1 MADGVFNI
9 SKGRFGELFN
19 RVDANDPSASV
30 LVVILYKVIEVDDT
44 LNNYT
49 TVSGIAGGTNTE
61 ANFTNYA
68 RVILTDTNIA
78 LGSPDNTNNRFDY
91 DIPDPVWT
99 SAGGAT
105 NNTLAKL
112 VIAYDNDSAAGTDA
126 NLIPMTY
133 HDFVITTNG
142 GNLTGVVNA
151 SGFGRAA

>member
-1 MADGVFNI
+1 MADGIFNI
-9 SKGRFGELFN
+9 AKGRFGELFN
-19 RVDANDPSASV
+19 RVDLNDPANSA
-30 LVVILYKVIEVDDT
+30 LIAILYKVIEVDDT

-49 TVSGIAGGTNTE
+49 TVTGIAGGTNTE

-68 RVILTDTNIA
+68 RVVWTDTNIA

-91 DIPDPVWT
+91 DVPDPLWT

-112 VIAYDNDSAAGTDA
+112 VVAYDNDTTAGTDA
-126 NLIPMTY
+126 NLVPLSY

-142 GNLTGVVNA
+142 GNLTGTVNA
-151 SGFGRAA
+151 AGFGRAA